1 MTFEDCI
8 CIAQARV
15 IAGRKK
21 EPHICTIAFHE
32 PTERFMRFCLPFD
45 KHRPVAVKR
54 WTRFAFQGDKDDLG
68 NDNRHETWHY
78 GSVARM
84 MSSVSKREKDSLHVK
99 ILSQYR
105 YEHELHES
113 RSSIGILIPESSI
126 RFCQE
131 HLNPRDPED
140 KKEITRHRLME
151 QQGIWYPDFKV
162 FVKGYRMVDGQRKS
176 FNKSVV
182 AWDIYE
188 AIRTGRANPFQ
199 AIYSYRNPY
208 LVIGN
213 LVTQRNAFIVIG
225 VLSAP
230 DGLIERCAV
239 TQQLSFI

>member
-1 MTFEDCI
+1 MKFEDCI

-32 PTERFMRFCLPFD
+32 PTEKFMRFCLPFN
-45 KHRPVAVKR
+45 KHRPAAVKR
-54 WTRFAFQGDKDDLG
+54 WTRFAFEGGKDDLG
-68 NDNRHETWHY
+68 NDNRRETWHY
-78 GSVARM
+78 GSVTGT
-84 MSSVSKREKDSLHVK
+84 SSTASKKEKDTLHGK
-99 ILSQYR
+99 ILSQYK

-113 RSSIGILIPESSI
+113 RSSIGILIPDHSI
-126 RFCQE
+126 RFYQE

-140 KKEITRHRLME
+140 AKEIDRCRLME
-151 QQGIWYPDFKV
+151 LQGIWYPDFKV
-162 FVKGYRMVDGQRKS
+162 FVKGHRMVDGQRKS

-188 AIRTGRANPFQ
+188 AIRTGRTNPFQ
-199 AIYSYRNPY
+199 AIYGYRNPY

-239 TQQLSFI
+239 AQQLSIV